1 MASKRSLRSAVKAA
15 QQQLDAVTEQDYLG
29 PYPATRSKIHDGASG
44 RSSRTKVAEAPLN
57 DRAARTTRRAAAK
70 RSHAEEPKEQV
81 RSTRRGKRQR
91 MTEDEEYAE
100 HDEEHQEEEDEEVD
114 GVDHDRIIQA
124 MNQAG
129 HGLRRTVNGLVTRHD
144 EQSQEEDDDEQEEE
158 GDQVEPEN
166 EEGLLMSRSSEE
178 PRGQRPETTP
188 NDRHRAN
195 ISNEHNTGPKTQ
207 ANARTDPLYEF
218 QASSPEKSRT
228 RRRVVARRGTKNKQT
243 APRHISLP
251 ATSQRRRPAPSQQSS
266 DGSAS
271 DSDNEARGD
280 TTVNLA
286 EDSAFIEAP
295 QPDEK
300 LVLVKL
306 SMNSMGGMIK
316 TLRHQ
321 AWARRADW
329 DRRFESNDKS
339 DGDVTACKTVSGR
352 LLMKAIM
359 DLKRL
364 LEKAIDTWKE
374 SEEDYDDPR
383 SMTAY
388 LRGKGA
394 DIERCFARVNRAIE
408 HICTEELA
416 QPPQPADEESARRA
430 MQARQRLLREISRR
444 LIPMLVLVVKK
455 TCELAPSE
463 VHQSKKTVYF
473 NPFTLQLFLRTLSWT
488 SRLHTALD
496 RGLKEWPFEAEFIKD
511 ENELDQDDRDIMERK
526 MKARDVFEDQL
537 LKLLY
542 SAKDAERAIQDR
554 ADQEERQRREAAI
567 RRRFNEE
574 ARLAQAAKER
584 RETEERRQREEKSY
598 AAFANFTQ
606 RLKEKP
612 DPMKQLW
619 LQHKADMERASR
631 SASGQNKAPARGSHG
646 QGRRTSGTVQS
657 GAGRS
662 EAGPSRNVQME
673 EDLMDF
679 DPFADN
685 PSEGRNLSSLVY
697 AHNRPNGSGITHHPS
712 QESRPW
718 TNEEDKVLIKSIRYD
733 RTYNL
738 VSMATQLG
746 RTEDDVARKV
756 ASLKQGYRDV
766 YTERRKEIPA
776 WAW

>member
-1 MASKRSLRSAVKAA
+1 MASRRALRSAVKAA

-29 PYPATRSKIHDGASG
+29 PYTAKRRKLHDGASG

-70 RSHAEEPKEQV
+70 RSHAEEPKEQA

-91 MTEDEEYAE
+91 MAEVEEYVESDEER
-100 HDEEHQEEEDEEVD
+100 QGQEDEEVD
-114 GVDHDRIIQA
+114 GVDHDHITQT
-124 MNQAG
+124 MNRAA
-129 HGLRRTVNGLVTRHD
+129 HALRRTVNGIVKPHV
-144 EQSQEEDDDEQEEE
+144 EQPQEEDDDEREGE
-158 GDQVEPEN
+158 GDHVEPEG

-178 PRGQRPETTP
+178 LRGQRPDTTP
-188 NDRHRAN
+188 NDHDRGS
-195 ISNEHNTGPKTQ
+195 IPNEHNTRPAVQT
-207 ANARTDPLYEF
+207 NAQTDPLYEF

-228 RRRVVARRGTKNKQT
+228 QQRVVARRGTKNKKS
-243 APRHISLP
+243 APRYVSLP
-251 ATSQRRRPAPSQQSS
+251 ATGQRRRPAPSQQSS
-266 DGSAS
+266 DESAS

-286 EDSAFIEAP
+286 GDSTFIEAP
-295 QPDEK
+295 QPNEK

-306 SMNSMGGMIK
+306 SINSMGGIIN

-359 DLKRL
+359 DFKRL
-364 LEKAIDTWKE
+364 LEKAIDTWKD

-394 DIERCFARVNRAIE
+394 DIGRCFTHINRAIE

-416 QPPQPADEESARRA
+416 PPPQTADEESARRA

-444 LIPMLVLVVKK
+444 LIPMLALVVKK
-455 TCELAPSE
+455 TCDLAPSE

-488 SRLHTALD
+488 SRLHMTLD
-496 RGLKEWPFEAEFIKD
+496 RGLKDFEAEFMKD
-511 ENELDQDDRDIMERK
+511 ENELDQDERDVMEGK
-526 MKARDVFEDQL
+526 TKARSVFKDQL
-537 LKLLY
+537 LRLLN
-542 SAKDAERAIQDR
+542 SAKNAERAIQDR

-567 RRRFNEE
+567 RRRFDEE
-574 ARLAQAAKER
+574 ARLAQVAKER

-631 SASGQNKAPARGSHG
+631 SASGQNKAPARDSQG
-646 QGRRTSGTVQS
+646 QVQRTSGTVQP
-657 GAGRS
+657 GPGRS
-662 EAGPSRNVQME
+662 EAGPSRNFQME

-685 PSEGRNLSSLVY
+685 PFEGRDLSSLIH
-697 AHNRPNGSGITHHPS
+697 AHKRPNGSGITHNPS

-718 TNEEDKVLIKSIRYD
+718 TDEEDKVLVKSIRYD

-738 VSMATQLG
+738 VSMAAQLG

-756 ASLKQGYRDV
+756 ALLKQGYRDV
-766 YTERRKEIPA
+766 YTERGKEIPA